1 MAGKTEKSGQWITPD
16 ELARED
22 EIGGL
27 TNIDMS
33 SVRETTCGML
43 ETDLAGGWTLV
54 EVFEMQDDKPIVAEM
69 KIFPKQPEA
78 ETGKTRSVRSFGHRS
93 PNKWPVGGSSG
104 DVTPKGG
111 ITVSLLREV
120 RLGMTHAAPILEDY
134 REWLTDNKYVDL
146 SSMAE
151 SLPESGK
158 PSRAAKGEA
167 RRQTDE
173 YYSRIAVD
181 YERFCAE
188 GNRAPV
194 KTMAEEREVDIGK
207 MRSHVHRAR
216 RNGFLSD
223 VVQGQTGGT
232 ATEKAKRVL
241 ILDTA
246 GKLIGKNPAGLKA
259 WKEDS

>member
-1 MAGKTEKSGQWITPD
+1 MVEKTEKSGQWITPD
-16 ELARED
+16 ELADRD
-22 EIGGL
+22 QRGGL
-27 TNIDMS
+27 THIDMS
-33 SVRETTCGML
+33 SVREKTCGML
-43 ETDLAGGWTLV
+43 ETKLADGWMMV
-54 EVFEMQDDKPIVAEM
+54 EVFEMRDDKPVVAEM
-69 KIFPKQPEA
+69 KIFPMPPTEREDGELLDA
-78 ETGKTRSVRSFGHRS
+78 RNYGHRS
-93 PNKWPVGGSSG
+93 PETNG

-111 ITVSLLREV
+111 VTTSLLRHV

-146 SSMAE
+146 SSVAE

-181 YERFCAE
+181 YERLCAE

-194 KTMAEEREVDIGK
+194 KTMAEERDVDIGK

-232 ATEKAKRVL
+232 ATAKAKRVI

-246 GKLIGKNPAGLKA
+246 GKLIGKNAAGLKA